1 MVEVKGTLSLDTK
14 LLGDAIIELNISRH
28 NVSVYPGNHPIVEKS
43 LDRAFDLFL
52 KLFELKGE
60 ITLAV
65 AKDTLIIDGCQL
77 EQHNPVY
84 RDFALCLS
92 QKNIASVTLSN
103 GMTRDEMYSFHRFL
117 LENMPGASPDKA
129 HEVFTGYSFK
139 YIHAQFV
146 DYNVFTFTEG
156 EASTNEKTTPL
167 WELYVYGLLEGR
179 LMTEDSGE
187 ALQKVSPHELAAY
200 INTVSL
206 GNLREVNYDNVITT
220 YVRKTSERRF
230 SGGDLKKIMKFINS
244 LRPELKRQFLS
255 SALGSLSSDGDA
267 LKQCLGEMPADE
279 VVEMLGLINEQM
291 LIIPEALKN
300 VLEKF
305 SQMNKTGLGSMSYGN
320 GLIEDDILLSTEIT
334 SLLSDANFKS
344 FVSDAYQQEIQ
355 RILQFNEH
363 NVNREWLKQF
373 LPQMSSEYSDLIF
386 SDIMLE
392 LLMSK
397 VISEGLASE
406 DRDFILQNLKEQGV
420 QFVETG
426 QFGQILK
433 ILRTI
438 ETFTADSMNNDIVSG
453 MLEYFYSQDFITLL
467 IDAIKIMG
475 RTARQDVFLLCECYG
490 EKLLLPL
497 MDALIDEES
506 QTMRRFLIS
515 LIASFGDI
523 AAREAANR
531 LNDGRWFVIR
541 NMLFILLECGSNE
554 YLKKARSCCEH
565 ENIRVSFEAV
575 KCLLKAQDE
584 HGVRALRKF
593 LHSGDID
600 LIKKAV
606 SLAGTYRVTEV
617 VPDLIGVLRKKA
629 VTGTDLEEKI
639 PLVQALGQ
647 IGDTR
652 AHDVLSNILQT
663 KSLFFRS
670 ALEKLKA
677 ETVNALKNLSLKET
691 MEPAEKVLGAGH

>member
-1 MVEVKGTLSLDTK
+1 MSECKGALPLDTK

-28 NVSVYPGNHPIVEKS
+28 NVSIYPGNHPIVEKS

-52 KLFELKGE
+52 KLFELKSE

-77 EQHNPVY
+77 DQHNPVY

-92 QKNIASVTLSN
+92 QKNIASVTLST
-103 GMTRDEMYSFHRFL
+103 GMTRDDLYSFHRFL
-117 LENMPGASPDKA
+117 LEKMPGTSPDDM
-129 HEVFTGYSFK
+129 HEVFTGYSFRH
-139 YIHAQFV
+139 IHAQFV
-146 DYNVFTFTEG
+146 DYNVFTLAEG
-156 EASTNEKTTPL
+156 EVRANEKAPPL

-179 LMTEDSGE
+179 LMTGDSGE

-206 GNLREVNYDNVITT
+206 ANLREVNYDNVITT

-255 SALGSLSSDGDA
+255 SAVGSLSSDEDV
-267 LKQCLGEMPADE
+267 LKQCLGEMTADE

-305 SQMNKTGLGSMSYGN
+305 TQMDKTGLESMSCGN
-320 GLIEDDILLSTEIT
+320 GLIEDDILLSSEIT

-363 NVNREWLKQF
+363 NVNKEWLKQF
-373 LPQMSSEYSDLIF
+373 LPQMSSEFSDRIF
-386 SDIMLE
+386 SDIILE

-397 VISEGLASE
+397 VGEGLAGE

-426 QFGQILK
+426 QFGQVLK
-433 ILRTI
+433 ILRTFEAI
-438 ETFTADSMNNDIVSG
+438 TADSMNNDIVSG
-453 MLEYFYSQDFITLL
+453 VVEYFYSPDFIAVL

-475 RTARQDVFLLCECYG
+475 RAARQDVFLLCECYG
-490 EKLLLPL
+490 ERILLPL
-497 MDALIDEES
+497 MDALVVEES

-515 LIASFGDI
+515 LIAGFGGI

-541 NMLFILLECGSNE
+541 NMLFILLECGSDE
-554 YLKKARSCCEH
+554 YLKKARSCCEYGDV
-565 ENIRVSFEAV
+565 RVSFEAV
-575 KCLLKAQDE
+575 KCLLKARDE
-584 HGVRALRKF
+584 HGVQALRKY
-593 LHSGDID
+593 LHSGDND

-606 SLAGTYRVTEV
+606 FLAGTYRVAGV
-617 VPDLIGVLRKKA
+617 VPDLIGILRKKA
-629 VTGTDLEEKI
+629 VTGKDLEEKI

-652 AHDVLSNILQT
+652 AHDALSNILQT

-677 ETVNALKNLSLKET
+677 ETVNALKNLSLKRT
-691 MEPAEKVLGAGH
+691 LEPAGKVSAAGN